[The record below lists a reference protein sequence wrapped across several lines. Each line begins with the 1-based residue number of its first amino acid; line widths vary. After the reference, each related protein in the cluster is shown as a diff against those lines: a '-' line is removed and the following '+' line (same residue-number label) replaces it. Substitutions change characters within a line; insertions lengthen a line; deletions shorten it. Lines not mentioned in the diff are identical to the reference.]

1 MELNREE
8 IIKDLECC
16 KFGKDEAKCK
26 ECNWHPWIKP
36 RCWRLLASNALALI
50 KQLTAENEKLKSE
63 NKTLEIYNKD
73 YKFKNTELLKF
84 NRRWAKECA
93 ELQDECDQIKENAI
107 LKMQNKILALSTY
120 GTINISSWQLEQ
132 VAKELLEA

>member
-1 MELNREE
+1 MELNRDKIMKCLRHCNGGDCETCKVLGTACDASWTFH
-8 IIKDLECC
+8 KD
-16 KFGKDEAKCK
+16 
-26 ECNWHPWIKP
+26 
-36 RCWRLLASNALALI
+36 ALALI
-50 KQLTAENEKLKSE
+50 KQLTEENEKLKAE

-93 ELQDECDQIKENAI
+93 ELQDECDQIKENTI

-132 VAKELLEA
+132 IVKELLEINK